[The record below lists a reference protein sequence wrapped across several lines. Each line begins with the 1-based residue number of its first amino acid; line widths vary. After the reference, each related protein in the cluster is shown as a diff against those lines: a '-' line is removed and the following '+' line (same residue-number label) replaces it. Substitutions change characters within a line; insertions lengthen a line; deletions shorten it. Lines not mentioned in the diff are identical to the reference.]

1 MRFAMLLV
9 ALPAF
14 GQFRSMELTFEG
26 MGCASCIESMPARMK
41 RMRGVESATV
51 EGNVLKI
58 SLAGQNRVKIE
69 QVRDAIEQD
78 GTKAKRASV
87 VVKGDLIREGDQWLL
102 RTPGA
107 SYKVEYAG
115 ALSEGAHLVRGE
127 IAGMRT
133 IVIALTTT
141 PEKQ

>member
-1 MRFAMLLV
+1 MRFTLLLL

-14 GQFRSMELTFEG
+14 GQFRSIEITFEG

-51 EGNVLKI
+51 EGNILKMT
-58 SLAGQNRVKIE
+58 LAEQNRVKIE

-78 GTKAKRASV
+78 GTKTKRASV
-87 VVKGDLIREGDQWLL
+87 VVMGELRREGDQWLL
-102 RTPGA
+102 KTPGS
-107 SYKVEYAG
+107 SYKLEYSG

-127 IAGMRT
+127 IEGMRS
-133 IVIALTTT
+133 IVIALKSH
-141 PEKQ
+141 PEKK